1 MVTGDEIVTPANWR
15 TYLVTQESLSAGR
28 TTSEIVDAAIAGGV
42 DVVQLREKG
51 RPIRER
57 YELARSLRARTAEAG
72 VPLVVNDRVDLAMA
86 IDADGVHLGQSD
98 LPVSCARDLLDAD
111 AIVGCSAATVEE
123 AVAAERAGADYL
135 GTGSVYGTTSK
146 DVEPDRDGIGPEGI
160 AAVVEAVSIPVIAIG
175 GITHEN
181 ASAVI
186 DAGASGVAVVSEI
199 TMADDPKT
207 ATETLRDAVTSG

>member
-1 MVTGDEIVTPANWR
+1 MVTGDETVTPANWR

-28 TTSEIVDAAIAGGV
+28 TTTEIVDAAIAGGV

-72 VPLVVNDRVDLAMA
+72 VPLVVNDRIDLAMA
-86 IDADGVHLGQSD
+86 VDADGVHLGQSD
-98 LPVSCARDLLDAD
+98 LPVSCARDLLDDD
-111 AIVGCSAATVEE
+111 ATVGCSAATVEE

-146 DVEPDRDGIGPEGI
+146 DVESDRERIGPEGI
-160 AAVVEAVSIPVIAIG
+160 AAVVDAVSIPVIAIG
-175 GITHEN
+175 GLTHEN

-199 TMADDPKT
+199 TMADDPKA

>member
-1 MVTGDEIVTPANWR
+1 MVTADETVTPANWR

-28 TTSEIVDAAIAGGV
+28 PTTAIVEAAIAGGV

-57 YELARSLRARTAEAG
+57 YELATTLRERTAEAG
-72 VPLVVNDRVDLAMA
+72 LPLIVNDRVDLAMA

-98 LPVSCARDLLDAD
+98 LPVTCARELLDDD
-111 AIVGCSAATVEE
+111 AIVGCSAATVDE
-123 AVAAERAGADYL
+123 AIAAERDGADYL

-181 ASAVI
+181 ASAVV
-186 DAGASGVAVVSEI
+186 DAGATGVAVVSEI
-199 TMADDPKT
+199 TMAEDPT
-207 ATETLRDAVTSG
+207 VATETLREAVTKD